1 MKKLILPLL
10 ALLLA
15 CLAMTASAESAEAA
29 PETLLDRV
37 NRIAE
42 DSADLIV
49 MTEDDL
55 YDLIGI
61 APEDCADFAYLADY
75 DALSGRELIA
85 VRAADGDAAERVA
98 ELLNHYLELRMRET
112 RNYLPEA
119 YRSLSE
125 AKVRRE
131 GLLVVLSIAA
141 PNPEEAALLLQEE

>member
-1 MKKLILPLL
+1 MKKIMLPLL

-15 CLAMTASAESAEAA
+15 GLALTACAESAEA

-61 APEDCADFAYLADY
+61 APEDCDDFAYLADY

-85 VRAADGDAAERVA
+85 LRAVDDEAAERVA
-98 ELLNHYLELRMRET
+98 GLLSHYLELRMRET

-119 YRSLSE
+119 YKSLSE
-125 AKVRRE
+125 AEVRRE

-141 PNPEEAALLLQEE
+141 PDPEEAALLLQEE